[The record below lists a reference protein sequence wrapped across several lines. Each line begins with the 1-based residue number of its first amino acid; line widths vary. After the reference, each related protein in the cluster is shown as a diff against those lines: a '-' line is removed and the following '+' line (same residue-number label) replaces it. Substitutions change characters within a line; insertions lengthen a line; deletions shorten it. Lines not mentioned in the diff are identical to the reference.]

1 MADAGILPVQQ
12 DDRFVLVVD
21 DYPTMRRLMR
31 NLLAEIGFV
40 NVELAEDG
48 RSALKLLRERPFD
61 LVISDWNMM
70 PMSGLD
76 LLRVVREDEDLKDIP
91 FIMITAVSLVENVV
105 AAKQVGVNSY
115 IVKPFSAETLKKR
128 IDSVLGEA

>member
-1 MADAGILPVQQ
+1 VRQ

-31 NLLAEIGFV
+31 NLLAELGFA
-40 NVELAEDG
+40 NVEMAEDG
-48 RSALKLLRERPFD
+48 RSALKKLRERPFD

-76 LLRVVREDEDLKDIP
+76 LLRIVREDDDLKDLP
-91 FIMITAVSLVENVV
+91 FIMITAANTAENVV
-105 AAKQVGVNSY
+105 AAKEVGVNGY
-115 IVKPFSAETLKKR
+115 IVKPFTAETLQRR
-128 IDSVLGEA
+128 IDSVLGTA